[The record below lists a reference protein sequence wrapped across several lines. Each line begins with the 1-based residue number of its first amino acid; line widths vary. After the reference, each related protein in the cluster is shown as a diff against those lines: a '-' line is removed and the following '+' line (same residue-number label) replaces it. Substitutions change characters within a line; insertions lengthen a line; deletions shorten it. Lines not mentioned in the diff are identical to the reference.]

1 MRLSRIQIGFSLL
14 IAAACALSSGCKRKS
29 NEEKPTELASSGAE
43 PASSLTFDEQ
53 RSVDALA
60 ETVDRQKWTFTEP
73 LPPDQAVDLAVLI
86 ARVHEEDAVVGAA
99 LGVLAGALQSRTAM
113 SEPIEGVLLKHLNSK
128 EPRLAAIALV
138 AAAPALGGAQP
149 NERLLSAVIA
159 LADTDEFRA
168 GKGRYAVLESVRRAS
183 YMVRK
188 QRLKNVLLSSLDAPE
203 HYVVVA
209 ALQALDNE
217 KLPVRGDLEIQKACF
232 PLLQHHEPAVRGM
245 AAHTLGRVGK
255 ESVRVQSA
263 LIDVLK
269 DDDAFVRSQAAL
281 ALGAVGTAPA
291 VHALIPL
298 VDDHADNR
306 LQYFATTFERDSM
319 LKALNSSY
327 WPHVSDA
334 VQVAVMRLAPSAPRI
349 EPPKPAD
356 VLGSLKQNAKT
367 LRAWYEKNKGSIPRD
382 SESQA
387 QTAKPTSPR
396 STLPASANTP

>member
-1 MRLSRIQIGFSLL
+1 MRLSRTQTGLAL
-14 IAAACALSSGCKRKS
+14 MIAGACALSSGCKRKS
-29 NEEKPTELASSGAE
+29 NEEKPTETASNSAE
-43 PASSLTFDEQ
+43 SASTLTLDEQ

-60 ETVDRQKWTFTEP
+60 ETVDRQKWTFVEP
-73 LPPDQAVDLAVLI
+73 LPPDQAVELAVLI
-86 ARVHEEDAVVGAA
+86 AKVHEENAVVGAA
-99 LGVLAGALQSRTAM
+99 LGVLAGALQSGAAM
-113 SEPIEGVLLKHLNSK
+113 SDPVESVLLKHLNSK
-128 EPRLAAIALV
+128 EPRVAAIAL
-138 AAAPALGGAQP
+138 AAATPALGGAQP
-149 NERLLSAVIA
+149 NERLLAAVIA
-159 LADTDEFRA
+159 LADEDEFRA

-183 YMVRK
+183 HTVRK
-188 QRLKNVLLSSLDAPE
+188 QRLKNVFLSSLDAPE

-217 KLPVRGDLEIQKACF
+217 KLPVRGDPELQKASF

-245 AAHTLGRVGK
+245 AAHMLGRVGK
-255 ESVRVQSA
+255 ESERAQSA
-263 LIDVLK
+263 LIDLLK
-269 DDDAFVRSQAAL
+269 DDNAFVRSQAAT
-281 ALGAVGTAPA
+281 ALGAVGKAPA
-291 VHALIPL
+291 VHALIGL

-306 LQYFATTFERDSM
+306 MQYFAATFERDSL

-334 VQVAVMRLAPSAPRI
+334 AQVAVMRVAPGAPRI

-382 SESQA
+382 SGSQA
-387 QTAKPTSPR
+387 QTAKPASPR